1 VEFGSIGLISRKD
14 RCFFYGV

>member
-1 VEFGSIGLISRKD
+1 VEFGSIGLISRTD